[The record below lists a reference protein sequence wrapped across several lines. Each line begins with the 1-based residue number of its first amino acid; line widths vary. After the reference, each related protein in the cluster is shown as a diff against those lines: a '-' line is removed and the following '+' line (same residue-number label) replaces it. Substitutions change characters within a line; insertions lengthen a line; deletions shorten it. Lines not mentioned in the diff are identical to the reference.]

1 LISRLTLLAIA
12 VFAHVDAAGAAN
24 VAEGEKLAR
33 KVCVT
38 CHIVAPGV
46 GPAQVTAGI
55 PSFMSIADKP
65 DQTATQ
71 IQAKILN
78 PHLICSRKTPSFLAR
93 VFRPNSTGLE
103 RIGSNEGIEVHGRAE
118 GIHH

>member
-78 PHLICSRKTPSFLAR
+78 PHPPMPQVQLTIPELDNLATYIMSLKSK
-93 VFRPNSTGLE
+93 P
-103 RIGSNEGIEVHGRAE
+103 
-118 GIHH
+118 